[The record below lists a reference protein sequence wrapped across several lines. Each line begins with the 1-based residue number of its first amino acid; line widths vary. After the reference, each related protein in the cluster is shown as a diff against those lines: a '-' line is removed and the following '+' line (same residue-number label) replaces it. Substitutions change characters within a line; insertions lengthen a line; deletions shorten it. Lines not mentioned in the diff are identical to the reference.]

1 MNRQSIENY
10 WKYYGWEAILAL
22 LMSFTMIITFAQGYY
37 IPDRAADNIPMAL
50 LFSAGVLIYC
60 FIGNYNKR
68 TMIIFSILF
77 LFIVAGLL
85 LSLRARGEDIVDKE
99 GSSTSI
105 YIYYIAAVII
115 PALVFLLSRARP
127 GLAVLFLAGVYVY
140 ALNAFLE
147 FETKNWCLIIYL
159 LSAIVMYLM
168 RQYRI
173 MIIRNSTVEPEFG
186 QFAAST
192 GGTVILSIL
201 ISLIIFTG
209 IIRPLAPP
217 TMDLKVI
224 AKYMSYQI
232 LEMIGVAEQ
241 YQLPDQ
247 RTESNEHN
255 DEQKE
260 TNQKEETE
268 EKTNDDTL
276 ASEGN
281 ELNRPDTGSNEDKE
295 DLRSVSWTR
304 NKLILAV
311 MIIIAVI
318 ASVASAF
325 ILKLLRRKKHMER
338 LRRGDAKKQVIE
350 TYRFCLEKFAK
361 LGFPR
366 PDQYTELEYADSCYD
381 RLAPYLKG
389 SVDLDEMTDIFMD
402 ARYEGR
408 EIPDETADR
417 FAEIYPAILSNY
429 LRLHGRLRYML
440 KFFIL

>member
-1 MNRQSIENY
+1 MNRQSITNY
-10 WKYYGWEAILAL
+10 LKYYGWEAVLAL

-37 IPDRAADNIPMAL
+37 IPDSAADNIPLAL
-50 LFSAGVLIYC
+50 FFSSVVLIYC
-60 FIGNYNKR
+60 FTGNYNKR
-68 TMIIFSILF
+68 TMILFSILF
-77 LFIVAGLL
+77 VFIVAGLFL
-85 LSLRARGEDIVDKE
+85 ALRAKGEDIVDKE
-99 GSSTSI
+99 GSPTSI

-127 GLAVLFLAGVYVY
+127 GLAVLFVAGVYIY
-140 ALNAFLE
+140 ALNAFLQ
-147 FETKNWCLIIYL
+147 FETKSWCLIIFL

-186 QFAAST
+186 QFAFST
-192 GGTVILSIL
+192 GGTVILSIVL
-201 ISLIIFTG
+201 ALTLFLG
-209 IIRPLAPP
+209 VIRPLAPP
-217 TMDLKVI
+217 TMDLKLI
-224 AKYMSYQI
+224 ARYLSYQI

-247 RTESNEHN
+247 ETKSNEHN

-260 TNQKEETE
+260 TDQKEETE

-281 ELNRPDTGSNEDKE
+281 ELDRPDTGSSEDKE
-295 DLRSVSWTR
+295 DLRSVSWVR
-304 NKLILAV
+304 SKLILAV
-311 MIIIAVI
+311 IIIAAVI
-318 ASVASAF
+318 AAIVSAF
-325 ILKLLRRKKHMER
+325 ILKLRRRKKHMER
-338 LRRGDAKKQVIE
+338 LRMGDPRQQVIE
-350 TYRFCLEKFAK
+350 TYRFCLGKFAK

-381 RLAPYLKG
+381 RLSPYLKG

-408 EIPDETADR
+408 EIPEETADR
-417 FAEIYPAILSNY
+417 FAEIYPSILRNY
-429 LRLHGRLRYML
+429 QRLHGRLRYML
-440 KFFIL
+440 RFFIL